1 MKKYTIK
8 RDVSERKPLL
18 DYEKELNKEQLEAVF
33 APDGPILVIAG
44 AGSGKTRVVTY
55 RVARLLERGVSPN
68 SILLL
73 TFTNK
78 AAREMLH
85 RVEHLLK
92 IDTRYIWGGT
102 FHHIGNLILRHHS
115 KLVDFKGN
123 FTILDNEDAK
133 DLIEVVT
140 KEAKLDSKER
150 RFPKGQVLR
159 EVFSYAVNT
168 MDTVEETVRERFP
181 YLLDIVDEIEF
192 LQKRYVDKKR
202 SVNAMDFDDLLALWH
217 RVLAENEEL
226 RRHYASV
233 FSHILVDEYQDTNR
247 IQAEIVDF
255 MGRIN
260 RNVVVVGDDA
270 QSIYSFR
277 GADFQ
282 NILEFPTRYPEAR
295 VFRLETNYRST
306 PEVLRL
312 ANCSIARN
320 TKQFE
325 KNLRAVRGS
334 GLVPVLAPLRDVLQQ
349 AEFVAQRIL
358 ELRDEGVPLR
368 EIAVLYR
375 AHYHSMELQM
385 ELTRRDIPFE
395 VRSGLRFF
403 EQAHI
408 KDVTAWLK
416 LVVNPRDELSF
427 KRLVQLLPG
436 IGGKGA
442 DKLWKAFQTQ
452 VEDGK
457 SRVVDRAPGPKPEV
471 RSPKPDASSPASGL
485 RPLASGLQACAA
497 DVPKKAAA
505 AWGQFTATMA
515 QLEAGDVR
523 TDSSK
528 MICLAIEAGYE
539 DYLKENYAN
548 YRSRLE
554 DLEQLAV
561 FARQFETVADF
572 LAQLAL
578 LTNVEAE
585 DDRPAARDDE
595 RLRLSTVHQAKGL
608 EFDVVFVI
616 MLCDGLFPSAR
627 SLEADAGE
635 EEERRLLYVAITRA
649 RNELYLAYPL
659 IRATPGGAGDILQR
673 PSRFLDEIPKELIE
687 EWNLRNY

>member
-18 DYEKELNKEQLEAVF
+18 DYEKELNREQLEAVF

-408 KDVTAWLK
+408 KDVCAFLR
-416 LVVNPRDELSF
+416 VMVNPTDEISWKRIF
-427 KRLVQLLPG
+427 KMFPK
-436 IGGKGA
+436 IGKKTA
-442 DKLWKAFQTQ
+442 DYL
-452 VEDGK
+452 
-457 SRVVDRAPGPKPEV
+457 
-471 RSPKPDASSPASGL
+471 
-485 RPLASGLQACAA
+485 
-497 DVPKKAAA
+497 
-505 AWGQFTATMA
+505 
-515 QLEAGDVR
+515 
-523 TDSSK
+523 
-528 MICLAIEAGYE
+528 Y
-539 DYLKENYAN
+539 DYLKMAEDPVDLLITRKIGDQFRALQKDTLDIW
-548 YRSRLE
+548 SRLFAQLKDLAELEAPSEMISSVLKNGYRDYLKLTYTNYDSRME
-554 DLEQLAV
+554 DLGQ
-561 FARQFETVADF
+561 
-572 LAQLAL
+572 
-578 LTNVEAE
+578 LTNFSTRYQSLVTFLSDLSLMSGVSGEEIVAAAGRE
-585 DDRPAARDDE
+585 DE
-595 RLRLSTVHQAKGL
+595 KVILSTIHQAKGL
-608 EFDVVFVI
+608 EWKAVFMI
-616 MLCDGLFPSAR
+616 WCAEGRFPNPKAV
-627 SLEADAGE
+627 EEGAT
-635 EEERRLLYVAITRA
+635 EEERRLFYVASTRA
-649 RNELYLAYPL
+649 MDELYLCYPL
-659 IRATPGGAGDILQR
+659 LTFERQIGHVILK
-673 PSRFLDEIPKELIE
+673 PSRFISELESTTYDEWQVSDL
-687 EWNLRNY
+687 